1 MIRGNPKSYDPKIS
15 TKHFGDSVAPV
26 QESRTFSFYAF
37 LTFNEV
43 FSPSC
48 RDQTQIRT
56 SYGLT
61 CGDQCFEK
69 DEHFVF
75 GDGPISIF
83 IYILKKFI
91 YLVV

>member
-43 FSPSC
+43 FSPGC
-48 RDQTQIRT
+48 RD
-56 SYGLT
+56 
-61 CGDQCFEK
+61 
-69 DEHFVF
+69 
-75 GDGPISIF
+75 
-83 IYILKKFI
+83 
-91 YLVV
+91 